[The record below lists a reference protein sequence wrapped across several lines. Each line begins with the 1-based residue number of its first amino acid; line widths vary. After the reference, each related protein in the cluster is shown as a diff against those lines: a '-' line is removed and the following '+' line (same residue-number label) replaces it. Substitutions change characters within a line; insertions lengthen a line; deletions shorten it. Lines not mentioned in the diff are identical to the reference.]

1 MTFVNRPCLQ
11 SLHSSAGE
19 EKLVSELILDKS
31 IRKVRY
37 GNVTITTW
45 DKVTKRDA

>member
-1 MTFVNRPCLQ
+1 MSFVNKPCLQ
-11 SLHSSAGE
+11 SLQSSAGE
-19 EKLVSELILDKS
+19 EKLVSELNLGKS

-37 GNVTITTW
+37 GNVTITIW